1 MKWYFQLIL
10 ASLTSFFLGLSI
22 QISAQDYRNNNAG
35 KPNIDLDPNLEFE
48 QVETKIKLS
57 KKDHDCLTETKIKS
71 LAESITV
78 KVLSGKNSGSGFI
91 LDKERDV
98 YTVVTNEHVLIFGK
112 EDSSYKII
120 TPDGKKYLAKPVNN
134 IDFKNQDLGLLIFH
148 SVENYPVINLNLS
161 AEALVGEEVYAAGFP
176 FSSDKSIP
184 DEFIFSKGNIEM
196 ISDLS
201 FRGGYQIG
209 YTNTIKK
216 GMSGGPIF
224 NHKGEIIGINGRH
237 KYPLWGNPYIFEDG
251 TIASPEKKEEMSK
264 LSWGIP
270 IQTLLEF
277 SIEIKQ
283 SLHSISK
290 KH

>member
-10 ASLTSFFLGLSI
+10 ASLASFFLGLSI
-22 QISAQDYRNNNAG
+22 QISAQDYRNNNAS
-35 KPNIDLDPNLEFE
+35 KPNIDLDPNLEFK
-48 QVETKIKLS
+48 QIETKVKLS
-57 KKDHDCLTETKIKS
+57 KKERDCLTEAKIKS
-71 LAESITV
+71 LAESVTV

-91 LDKERDV
+91 LDREKGV
-98 YTVVTNEHVLIFGK
+98 YTVVTNEHVLIFGQ
-112 EDSSYKII
+112 EDNSYQII
-120 TPDGKKYLAKPVNN
+120 TPDGKKYLAKPVDN
-134 IDFKNQDLGLLIFH
+134 IDFKNQDLGLLTFN
-148 SVENYPVINLNLS
+148 SVKNYPAVDLNLS
-161 AEALVGEEVYAAGFP
+161 AKAIVGEEVYAAGFP

-224 NHKGEIIGINGRH
+224 NHKGQIIGINGRH

-251 TIASPEKKEEMSK
+251 TIASAEKKAEMSK
-264 LSWGIP
+264 LSWAIP

-277 SIEIKQ
+277 SLEIQ
-283 SLHSISK
+283 ENL
-290 KH
+290 